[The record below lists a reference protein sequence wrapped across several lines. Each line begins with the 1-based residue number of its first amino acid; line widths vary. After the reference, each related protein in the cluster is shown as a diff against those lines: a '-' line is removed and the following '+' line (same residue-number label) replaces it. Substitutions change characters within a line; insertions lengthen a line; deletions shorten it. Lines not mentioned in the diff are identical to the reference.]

1 MVGPLNLPVEIFQ
14 LIVSFTARKDLSSFA
29 LVSKPWCAYV
39 VPVLYNTI
47 DLTWRRPI
55 LICDEAGANM
65 HLDRC
70 LCEQLG
76 HCKPDQHDGSNAP
89 EEWWARRHVSR
100 SYCLKQLPCVDEKWP
115 SLYLLAKTLVSSPD
129 LARLTALSHEDIAR
143 MRPKLRHDAH
153 MSQEGWLHRLDHG
166 CPDAFAAL
174 ALTCLTGIQTFHL
187 APSFEDALAILG
199 IPLLRQ
205 ILPHVTRARVGT
217 FDETVI
223 MGSGRPPHV
232 QADSFPQLFLLH
244 LPSVRSLSL
253 NLPRPLTPFSWP
265 DATPTSLTT
274 GLKSLELSFTFL
286 EETDLARLLRSC
298 PSLRTFKYDYWTTPP
313 TRDPHARGAALYIPE
328 RSSERLRCLNIVQ
341 RTLETFHLH
350 IVRPQ
355 DWFNQN
361 ILSIDFSGFYMLTT
375 LHVPFQLL
383 ADKLSGRTLAQSV
396 PPSLKHLWLNDDS
409 TFLWLNHNYFQ
420 SPQEYYVEGT
430 VSVVYDPS
438 WHPIRTDQEMMD
450 VITDFP
456 THWRSHMPYLQTI
469 KLLLYPVSVP
479 AWGPRDISAI
489 RMALDSAGQESGVD
503 VSYMN
508 ARVVVRVITHSLVKI
523 HRTSNSTEYRRVHGL
538 RCITGDKLSTQTPGS
553 NSMSVVLPSRPLP
566 SPRRPKP
573 SSLCSPSESHET
585 RYKVDL
591 KNAIQI

>member
-1 MVGPLNLPVEIFQ
+1 MH
-14 LIVSFTARKDLSSFA
+14 LSS
-29 LVSKPWCAYV
+29 L
-39 VPVLYNTI
+39 
-47 DLTWRRPI
+47 R
-55 LICDEAGANM
+55 
-65 HLDRC
+65 
-70 LCEQLG
+70 
-76 HCKPDQHDGSNAP
+76 
-89 EEWWARRHVSR
+89 R
-100 SYCLKQLPCVDEKWP
+100 SYCPKQLPCVDEKWP
-115 SLYLLAKTLVSSPD
+115 SLYLLARTLVSSPD
-129 LARLTALSHEDIAR
+129 LARLVRHFKLSGHVPSSVWTDVCQTALSHEDIAR

-274 GLKSLELSFTFL
+274 GLESLELSFTFL

-328 RSSERLRCLNIVQ
+328 RSSERL
-341 RTLETFHLH
+341 
-350 IVRPQ
+350 
-355 DWFNQN
+355 
-361 ILSIDFSGFYMLTT
+361 
-375 LHVPFQLL
+375 LL
-383 ADKLSGRTLAQSV
+383 ADKSSGRTLAQSV

-438 WHPIRTDQEMMD
+438 WHPRHTDQEMMD
-450 VITDFP
+450 VITDFL